1 MKYKFLLQLDF
12 LVYESR
18 SAGNSIIFLP
28 FRRNLFSKT
37 YNCAEDCFSTLLRF
51 LLICNGLLMDDSL
64 TVAGASHEETTFKIA
79 TFQQWPYVYTSNRS
93 DLTLKPENEW
103 TGIVW
108 DILSEIGKSLNIK
121 YELVNHSFHS
131 IGEFRDGEW
140 TALVG
145 LLQRKEVDLVA
156 AAIDI
161 RPDRLS
167 VMDYSTPLFESDH
180 GVLIR
185 SPDVFT
191 DNTFVILTAVF
202 SRTAW
207 LMLAA
212 YVVASGLIFYGLCKV
227 LKGREEM
234 RCSVVDA
241 CWVFF
246 SILLQQG
253 LTTLPKSFTCR
264 MMVAIWWLMSVTL
277 FALFSGHMLIALSSD
292 TVKYPFYTLDELV
305 DLVEYSGYTVIT
317 KNSTVTT
324 ISLIQMAF
332 QKSLQRLWREMK
344 VNRKWI
350 NVTSFEKGKNLV
362 VNNPNMVFISQREPL
377 HILSAR
383 DCQVTLAPVAL
394 LPLWYAIG
402 YRKGFPL
409 AQLFSER
416 ITWFI
421 ETGYVQ
427 KSRQDYRNAMAA
439 KLINSACYVQL
450 HKGYET
456 PLNLDELQVFLL
468 EYVCKKLVALKD
480 RLQ

>member
-18 SAGNSIIFLP
+18 SA
-28 FRRNLFSKT
+28 
-37 YNCAEDCFSTLLRF
+37 
-51 LLICNGLLMDDSL
+51 GLLMDDSL

-191 DNTFVILTAVF
+191 DNTCIGVDFLWAVQSSQRQRRNAMQRGRRMLGIFFHITATRAYYSAKIL
-202 SRTAW
+202 
-207 LMLAA
+207 
-212 YVVASGLIFYGLCKV
+212 YVPDDGG
-227 LKGREEM
+227 
-234 RCSVVDA
+234 D
-241 CWVFF
+241 
-246 SILLQQG
+246 
-253 LTTLPKSFTCR
+253 
-264 MMVAIWWLMSVTL
+264 MVADV
-277 FALFSGHMLIALSSD
+277 
-292 TVKYPFYTLDELV
+292 YELV